1 MAYLMRIAVVFDSP
15 YPRYTPEDHH
25 RQMTEELGSDAER
38 EPDMEYQVAHALQSR
53 GHEVLL
59 IGVSK
64 DPREVLDRCAEWKPE
79 LVMNCAESFRGE
91 SRLDHLFPALLEAGG
106 YRYTGSPPLGLQV
119 SRDKAMSKKILAYH
133 GIRVPGFATWKTNEE
148 VTEAPGL
155 KFPLIVKPLS
165 ADASEGIAQ
174 ASVVEDLEALKERV
188 SFVHTRFEQP
198 AIAEEFITGREL
210 YVSLIGNDATLELLP
225 ITELVFDKEKNPPEE
240 RFATQ
245 SAKWDEMYRQRKGI
259 RNVFARPI
267 SAQAR
272 EEIEKICRTA
282 FHVLW
287 LRDYARIDLRLTD
300 EDEVW
305 VLEANANPFIS
316 HGHEI
321 ANAAEKAGMPYPDFI
336 QRIVDESL
344 ARHESS

>member
-1 MAYLMRIAVVFDSP
+1 MRIAVVFDSP

-25 RQMTEELGSDAER
+25 RQMTEELGSNAER
-38 EPDMEYQVAHALQSR
+38 EPDMEYQVAHALQAK

-133 GIRVPGFATWKTNEE
+133 GIRVPGFATWKANEE

-174 ASVVEDLEALKERV
+174 ASVV
-188 SFVHTRFEQP
+188 VHTRFEQP

-287 LRDYARIDLRLTD
+287 LRDYARIDLRLTE
-300 EDEVW
+300 EDELW

-344 ARHESS
+344 ARYESA

>member
-1 MAYLMRIAVVFDSP
+1 MRIAVVFDSP
-15 YPRYTPEDHH
+15 YPRYTPDDHH
-25 RQMTEELGSDAER
+25 RQMTEELGPSAAGER
-38 EPDMEYQVAHALQSR
+38 EPDMEYQVAHALQQR
-53 GHEVLL
+53 GHEVRL

-64 DPREVLDRCAEWKPE
+64 DPREVLDGCAEWKPD

-91 SRLDHLFPALLEAGG
+91 SQLDHLFPALLEAGG

-148 VTEAPGL
+148 VTAAPDL
-155 KFPLIVKPLS
+155 RYPLIVKPLS

-174 ASVVEDLEALKERV
+174 ASVVEDLESLTERV
-188 SFVHTRFEQP
+188 AFVHSRFEQP

-210 YVSLIGNDATLELLP
+210 YVSLIGNDARLELLP
-225 ITELVFDKEKNPPEE
+225 LTELVFDKEKNPPEE

-245 SAKWDEMYRQRKGI
+245 SAKWDEVYRQRKGI
-259 RNVFARPI
+259 RNQFARPV
-267 SAQAR
+267 SAAAR
-272 EEIEKICRTA
+272 EQIESICRTA
-282 FHVLW
+282 FHALW

-300 EDEVW
+300 QDEVW

-321 ANAAEKAGMPYPDFI
+321 AMAAEKAGMPYPEFI
-336 QRIVDESL
+336 QRIVDEAQ
-344 ARHESS
+344 ARYEPT